1 MHTDLTDATDPLP
14 SSTHSSSSDQ
24 DGLSDNEDATEMS
37 ELLVPEKS
45 LLEESSN

>member
-14 SSTHSSSSDQ
+14 SSTHGSSSDQ
-24 DGLSDNEDATEMS
+24 DDLSDNEDATETS

-45 LLEESSN
+45 LLEKSSN